1 MTDYPFV
8 RTEKV
13 GHIFRIRLNRP
24 ERLNSQGAQISHDRG
39 RAWHEALTDPDVRVV
54 VLSGEGRIFC
64 AGRDIK
70 EQAEGAPEVQ
80 DADAPVAELGFY
92 SVPDTDVPIITAV
105 QGGAWGL
112 GFYFVCGSDIC
123 VAAEGARFA
132 MSEIPTGIIGPA
144 LFPVLNNLPWLPGS
158 EIVLRGHQFDAQ
170 RAYELGLVNHVVP
183 ADRLEQTALELAEEI
198 AGLPPV
204 HVRVTKQQ
212 LMMARPRPG
221 NFQHSIAFPQAM
233 AHLGTLDDTMEAARA
248 FAEKR
253 TPVFKGR

>member
-8 RTEKV
+8 KTEKI
-13 GHIFRIRLNRP
+13 GHIFRIIMNRP
-24 ERLNSQGAQISHDRG
+24 ERLNAQGAQISHDRR
-39 RAWHEALTDPDVRVV
+39 RAWHEAMNDPDVRVIL
-54 VLSGEGRIFC
+54 LSGEGRIFC

-70 EQAEGAPEVQ
+70 EQAEGAPEVEGLGE
-80 DADAPVAELGFY
+80 PVAKLGFY
-92 SVPDTDVPIITAV
+92 SVPETDIPIITMV

-112 GFYFVCGSDIC
+112 GFYMVCASDIC
-123 VAAEGARFA
+123 VATEGSRFA

-144 LFPVLNNLPWLPGS
+144 LFPILNNLPWLPGS
-158 EIVLRGHQFDAQ
+158 EIVIRGHQFDSQ
-170 RAYELGLVNHVVP
+170 RAYELGLVNHVV
-183 ADRLEQTALELAEEI
+183 AGDQLESTGMDLAEEI

-212 LMMARPRPG
+212 LMMARPRPSNYQRTIG
-221 NFQHSIAFPQAM
+221 FPQAM
-233 AHLGTLDDTMEAARA
+233 ANLRKLDDTMEAAKA

>member
-1 MTDYPFV
+1 MYV
-8 RTEKV
+8 KTEKI
-13 GHIFRIRLNRP
+13 GHIFRIILNRP
-24 ERLNSQGAQISHDRG
+24 ERLNAQGQQIIWDRR
-39 RAWHEALTDPDVRVV
+39 RAWHDAMTDPDVRVV

-64 AGRDIK
+64 AGRDIRD
-70 EQAEGAPEVQ
+70 QAAGGVTEV
-80 DADAPVAELGFY
+80 DEPNAPVADLGFY
-92 SVPDTDVPIITAV
+92 SVPETDIPLITMV

-112 GFYFVCGSDIC
+112 GFYQVCASDIC

-144 LFPVLNNLPWLPGS
+144 LFPILNNLPWLPGS
-158 EIVLRGHQFDAQ
+158 EIVIRGHQFPSE

-183 ADRLEQTALELAEEI
+183 ADQLEAKTMELAEEI

-212 LMMARPRPG
+212 LMMARPRP
-221 NFQHSIAFPQAM
+221 NAYQTSIGFPQAM
-233 AHLGTLDDTMEAARA
+233 AGLRQLDDTMEAATA